1 MKNVFPV
8 FEGRQIP
15 SEKKKNMV
23 ELLSD
28 TGLIKVLNKLPVND
42 SVIEQVTCRPIVCL
56 IWLLDWLINLIDQ
69 SSYLLYCLITN
80 ILTDVTEWL
89 SDWQMTAWLADT
101 TDFHALTSYKTALLT
116 WRIKLTN
123 KLTALLTKK
132 LTDAQTDR
140 QTDRLTELIF
150 LCAVRL
156 MYW

>member
-56 IWLLDWLINLIDQ
+56 I
-69 SSYLLYCLITN
+69 
-80 ILTDVTEWL
+80 
-89 SDWQMTAWLADT
+89 
-101 TDFHALTSYKTALLT
+101 
-116 WRIKLTN
+116 
-123 KLTALLTKK
+123 
-132 LTDAQTDR
+132 
-140 QTDRLTELIF
+140 
-150 LCAVRL
+150 
-156 MYW
+156 